1 MKPYPIEL
9 RQRVLDAIDAGS
21 ATREQIARTFQV
33 SSRWI
38 RNLLRRRDQ
47 EGSIN
52 PRPQNP
58 GRKPAFDAT
67 HLAKLDR
74 FVQSHPDA
82 TLAQMQKHFASVVD
96 CSIVAIH
103 NALKRLDYRFKKN
116 RYERANK
123 TGQT

>member
-9 RQRVLDAIDAGS
+9 RQRVLDAVDAGR

-38 RNLLRRRDQ
+38 RSLLRRRRL
-47 EGSIN
+47 EGTIN

-58 GRKPAFDAT
+58 GRKPAFNAA
-67 HLAKLDR
+67 HLSELDR

-82 TLAQMQKHFASVVD
+82 TLAQMQDHFAGLVD

-103 NALKRLDYRFKKN
+103 NALKRLDYRFKKS
-116 RYERANK
+116 RYERASK
-123 TGQT
+123 TDRT

>member
-1 MKPYPIEL
+1 MRPYPIEL
-9 RQRVLDAIDAGS
+9 RQRVLDAVDGGT
-21 ATREQIARTFQV
+21 ATREQIAKMFQV

-38 RNLLRRRDQ
+38 RNLLRRRDL
-47 EGSIN
+47 EGTID

-58 GRKPAFDAT
+58 GRKPAFDAR
-67 HLAKLDR
+67 HQAKLDR

-82 TLAQMQKHFASVVD
+82 TLAQKQDHFAGVVD

-103 NALKRLDYRFKKN
+103 NALKRRDYRFKKR
-116 RYERANK
+116 RYERVNK

>member
-9 RQRVLDAIDAGS
+9 RQRVLNAVDASG

-38 RNLLRRRDQ
+38 RKLLRRRRR
-47 EGSIN
+47 EGTIE

-67 HLAKLDR
+67 HLAELDR

-82 TLAQMQKHFASVVD
+82 TLVQMQEHFAGRVD

-103 NALKRLDYRFKKN
+103 NALKRLGYRFKKS
-116 RYERANK
+116 RYERASK
-123 TGQT
+123 TDRT